1 MLDNVPWSDR
11 PDEVDSDQI
20 ETLNENIQNIQCY
33 ITWQI
38 ADILKISK
46 SMKLLVQM
54 ENVSFTLWKKLN
66 GFFLVNPI
74 FAK

>member
-20 ETLNENIQNIQCY
+20 ETLNENIQNFQCY

>member
-54 ENVSFTLWKKLN
+54 ENVSFTSWKKLN